1 MSNSTTEY
9 WDVGGTSLNQ
19 YAWNITSFGVG
30 RNLPVM
36 RGSNIQVGYVPG
48 QIWRKK
54 YPDSRVITLAMWTA
68 GISYTTDQPV
78 SGSTQHT
85 QMSSNLKLLQNVFY
99 NVGGDQFSL
108 TRRWQYSLPPRIP
121 TLTMI
126 TATAMAEVAGN
137 MQVQTQGANSD
148 SAVFSI
154 DLLLADP
161 YFYGPTT
168 TTSIPYNTPTTVVN
182 TGDDVA
188 AYTGNTVTFF
198 GPLQYPLLTNST
210 TNPDTWAQLNTVLLT
225 GDSIVLDVA
234 EFTAYRASD
243 GANLSGL
250 VTHSGTKRWMSYDPG
265 NNSLLLTSYNNLDTG
280 SASVSFIPPYV

>member
-1 MSNSTTEY
+1 MSNATTEY
-9 WDVGGTSLNQ
+9 WDINGTSLNQ

-68 GISYTTDQPV
+68 GISPVTDQV
-78 SGSTQHT
+78 VTGTNTHQ
-85 QMSSNLKLLQNVFY
+85 QMSSNVRLLQDLFY
-99 NVGGDQFSL
+99 NVGGEQFSL
-108 TRRWQYSLPPRIP
+108 TRRWKYTLPPNVPVP
-121 TLTMI
+121 TLI

-137 MQVQTQGANSD
+137 MQIQTQGANAD
-148 SAVFSI
+148 SATFSI

-161 YFYGPTT
+161 YFYGPSTT
-168 TTSIPYNTPTTVVN
+168 TVIPYNTPTTILN

-188 AYTGNTVTFF
+188 AYVSNTITFF
-198 GPLQYPLLTNST
+198 GPLQYPNLTNST
-210 TNPDTWAQLNTVLLT
+210 TTPDTWLQLNTVILA
-225 GDSIVLDVA
+225 GDSILFDA
-234 EFTAYRASD
+234 SEFTAYRASD

-250 VTHSGTKRWMSYDPG
+250 VTHSGTKRWMSYNPG
-265 NNSLLLTSYNNLDTG
+265 NNNLLLTSYNNLDTG
-280 SASVSFIPPYV
+280 NASVSFIAPYV